1 MLRSY
6 YQGSVQQFIH
16 TNEQEIMGALA
27 LQHEFALEDLQKN
40 AWLKQIEILKQQLDF
55 LDEGEIF
62 FEFSIPRMGKRVDNI
77 LLIRNLIFVIEF
89 KVGEKSYPQYAK
101 TQVIDYCLDLLNF
114 HEGSHQQKV
123 IPLLISTQAQSCEQS
138 WSAVST
144 YQDTLC
150 CNTHNLRIVIEQ
162 ALYQFA
168 GLTQLNIKQWV
179 ESRYK
184 PTPTIIEAAQAL
196 YQGHTVD
203 EISRS
208 DAGAKNLAIT
218 SKKIEQIIEDAKL
231 TNKKTICFLTGVPGA
246 GKTLAGLNIANQRL
260 KTNEQEHS
268 VFLSGNGPLVDVLRE
283 ALVRNTVELAKQQT
297 EKKTRSEAEREAKAF
312 VQNIHHFRDHYL
324 KSNEVPI
331 EKVVIFDEAQRA
343 WQKDQVSN
351 FMKQKKGI
359 DNFSMSEPE
368 FIISVMDRHADW
380 CVVVCLI
387 GGGQEINTGEAGV
400 SEWLSALEHKYPK
413 WKIYFS
419 NKILQDKVY
428 LTDPKQQFWVQKNG
442 KNEEDL
448 HLAVS
453 VRSFRS
459 EQVSHLIQHVLDGDA
474 KSAKETYHMMS
485 QDYPILLCRDFNVAK
500 QWLKRKAKGSER
512 FGVIAS
518 SGARRL
524 KAEGID
530 VKNKITPADWFLNSN
545 TDVRSAYYLE
555 DIATEFDVQG
565 LEIDY
570 SCVAW
575 DINFYFDQDWQFQAF
590 KGSRW
595 QNIRQTEKQKYLLNA
610 YRVLLTRARQGM
622 VLYIPSVDD
631 SDWTRPKKYYDSTY
645 NFLKQC
651 GFNTL

>member
-114 HEGSHQQKV
+114 HEGSHQQEV

-231 TNKKTICFLTGVPGA
+231 TNKKRF
-246 GKTLAGLNIANQRL
+246 
-260 KTNEQEHS
+260 
-268 VFLSGNGPLVDVLRE
+268 VF
-283 ALVRNTVELAKQQT
+283 
-297 EKKTRSEAEREAKAF
+297 
-312 VQNIHHFRDHYL
+312 
-324 KSNEVPI
+324 
-331 EKVVIFDEAQRA
+331 
-343 WQKDQVSN
+343 
-351 FMKQKKGI
+351 
-359 DNFSMSEPE
+359 
-368 FIISVMDRHADW
+368 
-380 CVVVCLI
+380 
-387 GGGQEINTGEAGV
+387 
-400 SEWLSALEHKYPK
+400 
-413 WKIYFS
+413 
-419 NKILQDKVY
+419 
-428 LTDPKQQFWVQKNG
+428 
-442 KNEEDL
+442 
-448 HLAVS
+448 
-453 VRSFRS
+453 
-459 EQVSHLIQHVLDGDA
+459 
-474 KSAKETYHMMS
+474 
-485 QDYPILLCRDFNVAK
+485 
-500 QWLKRKAKGSER
+500 
-512 FGVIAS
+512 
-518 SGARRL
+518 
-524 KAEGID
+524 
-530 VKNKITPADWFLNSN
+530 
-545 TDVRSAYYLE
+545 
-555 DIATEFDVQG
+555 
-565 LEIDY
+565 
-570 SCVAW
+570 
-575 DINFYFDQDWQFQAF
+575 
-590 KGSRW
+590 
-595 QNIRQTEKQKYLLNA
+595 
-610 YRVLLTRARQGM
+610 
-622 VLYIPSVDD
+622 
-631 SDWTRPKKYYDSTY
+631 
-645 NFLKQC
+645 
-651 GFNTL
+651 

>member
-312 VQNIHHFRDHYL
+312 IQNIHHFRDHYL

-368 FIISVMDRHADW
+368 FLISVMDRHADW

-610 YRVLLTRARQGM
+610 YRVLLTRA
-622 VLYIPSVDD
+622 
-631 SDWTRPKKYYDSTY
+631 
-645 NFLKQC
+645 
-651 GFNTL
+651 